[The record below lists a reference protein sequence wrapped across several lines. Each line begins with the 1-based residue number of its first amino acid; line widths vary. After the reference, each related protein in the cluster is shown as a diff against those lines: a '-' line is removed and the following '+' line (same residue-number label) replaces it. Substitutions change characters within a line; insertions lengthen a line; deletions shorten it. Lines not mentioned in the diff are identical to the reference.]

1 MHGLRSIKYHMGNT
15 MNRRAFFSFLPAAPI
30 GALMAAEAMAKAP
43 PASMAPD
50 KALMTLTAHKPPP
63 PPPPPPK
70 YPQWG
75 SFTVY
80 DQGDGEWYKNLADKH
95 KAEGN
100 FVSKESLNQGYVT
113 IGDWPTKNK
122 LSIGKGMSIE
132 ADMNFDEQTKVAMSV
147 GKDGHLW
154 LKIND
159 EWKRIVTE

>member
-1 MHGLRSIKYHMGNT
+1 

-30 GALMAAEAMAKAP
+30 GMVMAAEAMAKAP

-63 PPPPPPK
+63 PPPPPRPM
-70 YPQWG
+70 QVG

-80 DQGDGEWYKNLADKH
+80 DVGDGQWYKEMVSKH
-95 KAEGN
+95 RSTN
-100 FVSKESLNQGYVT
+100 FVTTTQQSNIILGEGFKVESAPGQ
-113 IGDWPTKNK
+113 
-122 LSIGKGMSIE
+122 
-132 ADMNFDEQTKVAMSV
+132 FDSETQVAMSV

>member
-1 MHGLRSIKYHMGNT
+1 

-30 GALMAAEAMAKAP
+30 GMVMAAEAMAKAP
-43 PASMAPD
+43 PVSMAPD

-70 YPQWG
+70 YPQWNEF
-75 SFTVY
+75 SMSIPK
-80 DQGDGEWYKNLADKH
+80 D
-95 KAEGN
+95 
-100 FVSKESLNQGYVT
+100 YVDNYLT
-113 IGDWPTKNK
+113 IGNWPTNNK
-122 LSIGKGMSIE
+122 IVVGKGMEIE
-132 ADMNFDEQTKVAMSV
+132 ADHNFDETTKVSMSV

>member
-1 MHGLRSIKYHMGNT
+1 

-30 GALMAAEAMAKAP
+30 GVFMAAEAMAKAP

-50 KALMTLTAHKPPP
+50 KALMTLAAHKPPP
-63 PPPPPPK
+63 PPSKQPT
-70 YPQWG
+70 WG

-80 DQGDGEWYKNLADKH
+80 DKGDQEWYKSIVSKH
-95 KAEGN
+95 QMTN
-100 FVSKESLNQGYVT
+100 FVTVGQ
-113 IGDWPTKNK
+113 PTNVKFGSG
-122 LSIGKGMSIE
+122 LDIQ
-132 ADMNFDEQTKVAMSV
+132 ADMQFDEETKVAMSV

>member
-1 MHGLRSIKYHMGNT
+1 
-15 MNRRAFFSFLPAAPI
+15 MNRRAFFSILPAAPI

-75 SFTVY
+75 ISNFSNSGNILTT
-80 DQGDGEWYKNLADKH
+80 
-95 KAEGN
+95 EGWITN
-100 FVSKESLNQGYVT
+100 
-113 IGDWPTKNK
+113 NK
-122 LSIGKGMSIE
+122 LVIGKGMEVE
-132 ADMNFDEQTKVAMSV
+132 ADQHFDEETRVAMSV

>member
-1 MHGLRSIKYHMGNT
+1 

-30 GALMAAEAMAKAP
+30 GMVMAAEAMAKAP
-43 PASMAPD
+43 PVSMAPD
-50 KALMTLTAHKPPP
+50 KALMTMAAHKPP

-80 DQGDGEWYKNLADKH
+80 DKGDQEWYKDIVSKH
-95 KAEGN
+95 RSTN
-100 FVSKESLNQGYVT
+100 FVTTTQPSNIILGEGFKVESAPGQ
-113 IGDWPTKNK
+113 
-122 LSIGKGMSIE
+122 
-132 ADMNFDEQTKVAMSV
+132 FDSETKVDMSV

>member
-1 MHGLRSIKYHMGNT
+1 

-43 PASMAPD
+43 PVSMAPD
-50 KALMTLTAHKPPP
+50 KALMTLAAHKPPP

-70 YPQWG
+70 YPKWNEF
-75 SFTVY
+75 SM
-80 DQGDGEWYKNLADKH
+80 
-95 KAEGN
+95 
-100 FVSKESLNQGYVT
+100 SIPKEYVDNYVT
-113 IGDWPTKNK
+113 VGNWPTN
-122 LSIGKGMSIE
+122 LTIGKGMEVE
-132 ADMNFDEQTKVAMSV
+132 ADHNFDESTKVAMSV